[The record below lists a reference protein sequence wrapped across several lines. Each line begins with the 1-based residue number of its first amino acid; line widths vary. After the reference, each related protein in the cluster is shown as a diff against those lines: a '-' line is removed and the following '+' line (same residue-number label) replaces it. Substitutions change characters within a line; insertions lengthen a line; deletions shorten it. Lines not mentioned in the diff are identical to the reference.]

1 MEKRIC
7 FEQKLCGSLEFE
19 AKRTEK
25 NETDDFD
32 ITIFI
37 LITVQSTEQWRYL
50 WNISHIARIIH
61 NKWQQKPA
69 NTVGGAPAVQ
79 VCTIVTSRMIFH
91 SGNTMLFTENE

>member
-1 MEKRIC
+1 MSVTTGTETRTTPVPITGGLSGHRMEKRIC

-37 LITVQSTEQWRYL
+37 LITVQSTEQ
-50 WNISHIARIIH
+50 
-61 NKWQQKPA
+61 
-69 NTVGGAPAVQ
+69 
-79 VCTIVTSRMIFH
+79 
-91 SGNTMLFTENE
+91 

>member
-37 LITVQSTEQWRYL
+37 LITVQSTEQ
-50 WNISHIARIIH
+50 
-61 NKWQQKPA
+61 
-69 NTVGGAPAVQ
+69 
-79 VCTIVTSRMIFH
+79 
-91 SGNTMLFTENE
+91 